1 MLKNSIL
8 IVNILLICLFKLRCT
23 CSFRRPNIL
32 RCPSYPNINKI
43 YNYSFSFNNE
53 NTINSENYKYIINDK
68 KKRNIYL
75 RLRENTVNRNTFN

>member
-8 IVNILLICLFKLRCT
+8 IVNMSMICIFYMRCT
-23 CSFRRPNIL
+23 FCFKRPNIL
-32 RCPSYPNINKI
+32 RCPSFPNINKI
-43 YNYSFSFNNE
+43 YNYSFSFDNE

-75 RLRENTVNRNTFN
+75 RLRENTVNRIIYN

>member
-1 MLKNSIL
+1 M
-8 IVNILLICLFKLRCT
+8 
-23 CSFRRPNIL
+23 